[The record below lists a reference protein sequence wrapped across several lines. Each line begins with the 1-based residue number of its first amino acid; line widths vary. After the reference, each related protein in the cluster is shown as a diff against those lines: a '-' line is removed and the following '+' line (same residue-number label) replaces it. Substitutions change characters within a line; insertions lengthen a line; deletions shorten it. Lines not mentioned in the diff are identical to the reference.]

1 MKFKLLY
8 ITLFLSIV
16 LAACQ
21 NDNFSDS
28 AYDDMQ
34 YLSLPEGIG
43 INDLS
48 SSDLETVALAL
59 SRVGIS
65 ENSDGLYKIKARSG
79 REVNISENL
88 YRIIVE
94 MTENSNRMITEY
106 ASRTRTSLLSDGEGS
121 YSGPTDCM
129 ARAISHAL
137 IGTEYDDINSWITS
151 QYGNNGVPYDKF
163 QEVAS
168 HFGKGSSVDF
178 SSMRPGPINN
188 CIIVIGGGTHAV
200 NAVRLSDDGGY
211 VMYKD
216 YQINPYGNTG
226 FISINDISASYQ
238 YR

>member
-1 MKFKLLY
+1 MKIKLLY

-34 YLSLPEGIG
+34 YLSLPEEIS

-129 ARAISHAL
+129 AHAISHAT
-137 IGTEYDDINSWITS
+137 GSTYGNVNSWITT
-151 QYGNNGVPYDKF
+151 QYGNDGVPYDKF
-163 QEVAS
+163 QEAAS
-168 HFGKGSSVDF
+168 HFGNGSSVDF
-178 SSMRPGPINN
+178 RSMPPGQIYN
-188 CIIVIGGGTHAV
+188 CIIVIEGGTHAV
-200 NAVRLSDDGGY
+200 NAQWVTGDGY
-211 VMYKD
+211 VIYKD
-216 YQINPYGNTG
+216 YQNGLMKYVNINE
-226 FISINDISASYQ
+226 IMASYQ